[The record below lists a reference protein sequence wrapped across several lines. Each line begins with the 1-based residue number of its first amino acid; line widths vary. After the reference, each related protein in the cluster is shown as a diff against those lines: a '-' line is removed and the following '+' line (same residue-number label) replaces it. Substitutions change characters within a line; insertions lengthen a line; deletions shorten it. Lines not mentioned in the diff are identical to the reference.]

1 MKKMLR
7 IECAYATVLMLVSCL
22 GCASLAQRLTD
33 ESWVTRDEARE
44 EYDKLSPTKQALVQS
59 ALVDYARNSKNDL
72 DRRIEVVQLL
82 DKDLKQS
89 ILIELAKDPNND
101 LDRRIEVAQLL
112 DEDLKQSILVELAKD
127 PNNNLYKRIE
137 VAQLLDKDLKQSI
150 LIELAKDSNNNIS
163 HRATAALKLAKI
175 NNELAQPILV
185 EMLRESVCPATLK
198 FQIACNLDDGTLL
211 QLLRDGVVDCD
222 DFGFRIFQTT
232 SRRDLKLLEYLVLN
246 IRSDNRRAL
255 VNEYL
260 NTVVRQRIFLD
271 DIKTFEYLDIIEMQ
285 EKNGLLL
292 SEVFDALMDRITDAD
307 ALVKIATN
315 DSTIASD
322 SIIESRVLAIGLRV
336 VEKLNTQSALC
347 EVALNGKRSEVRL
360 RAVEK
365 VADQQV
371 LAKVARAD
379 VDERIRNLAVRKLN
393 DQTVLCEIA
402 QNEENYEV
410 RLSAVEKV
418 ADQQVLAKIACSD
431 VDERI
436 RGLAVR
442 KLDDQTVLCEIAQ
455 NEANNEV
462 RLTAVEKVA
471 DQQVLAKV
479 ARADVDARI
488 RGLAVRKLND
498 QTVLCE
504 IAQNEANNEVRL
516 AAVEKVVDQQ
526 VLAKVARADVD
537 ARIRGLA
544 VRKLDNH
551 EQAILCGI
559 AQNEANN
566 EVRLTAVDKVM
577 NQQVL
582 AKIARVDQDVGIRG
596 IAARKLDAR
605 DQALLCEIVQNE
617 TNNEIRATLIAKITD
632 QVFLVKLL
640 ETEMN
645 GHIRELIINNVSDS
659 HPIKQNYYV
668 SVAKGSGP
676 MSDRIE
682 AVKKL
687 TSELKLMDL
696 ANSIHDAPEVVEAV
710 VKKIENQDA
719 LAKIIWQRKGEK
731 ALNPTLCI
739 AMTKI
744 SNQKLV
750 NEFAQDVELPM
761 NCREI
766 AIAKVTNKDVLINL
780 FTKEDQSIVTILSV
794 VKAMADEFVLASI
807 AKEEIVSCIRT
818 AKLEEQI
825 KELELDEKTA
835 KMEQEE
841 YLKNNPNLL
850 LAAWADPWTAL
861 QDPFLVTYT
870 RQLSKIRETK
880 AGCLSQLEER
890 TKALHEIPL
899 VAFRKI
905 TNQALLADIAVNAK
919 KIEIQHAAIERI
931 TEQSFL
937 AKVAKGDCSAKIR
950 RRAIEKL
957 CDSEVLSIL
966 TNDSNWEIAEQAK
979 ERLKEIE

>member
-488 RGLAVRKLND
+488 RGLAVRKL
-498 QTVLCE
+498 
-504 IAQNEANNEVRL
+504 
-516 AAVEKVVDQQ
+516 
-526 VLAKVARADVD
+526 
-537 ARIRGLA
+537 
-544 VRKLDNH
+544 DNH

>member
-33 ESWVTRDEARE
+33 ESRVTRNEARE
-44 EYDKLSPTKQALVQS
+44 EYDKLLPTEQALVQS
-59 ALVDYARNSKNDL
+59 TLVDYARNSKNDL

-127 PNNNLYKRIE
+127 SKNNFYKRIE

-175 NNELAQPILV
+175 NNELAQPTLV
-185 EMLRESVCPATLK
+185 EILKESICSATLK
-198 FQIACNLDDGTLL
+198 FQIACNLDDDTLL

-222 DFGFRIFQTT
+222 DFGFRVVKTT

-255 VNEYL
+255 VHERL
-260 NTVVRQRIFLD
+260 NKVVWQRILSD
-271 DIKTFEYLDIIEMQ
+271 DIKTFEYLVIIKMQ
-285 EKNGLLL
+285 EKNGLLS

-322 SIIESRVLAIGLRV
+322 SIIESRVLEIGLRV

-360 RAVEK
+360 TAVEK
-365 VADQQV
+365 V
-371 LAKVARAD
+371 
-379 VDERIRNLAVRKLN
+379 
-393 DQTVLCEIA
+393 T
-402 QNEENYEV
+402 
-410 RLSAVEKV
+410 
-418 ADQQVLAKIACSD
+418 DQQVLAKIACSD

-442 KLDDQTVLCEIAQ
+442 KLDNHEQA
-455 NEANNEV
+455 
-462 RLTAVEKVA
+462 
-471 DQQVLAKV
+471 
-479 ARADVDARI
+479 
-488 RGLAVRKLND
+488 
-498 QTVLCE
+498 VLCE

-537 ARIRGLA
+537 ARIRNIA

-551 EQAILCGI
+551 EQAVFCEI

-566 EVRLTAVDKVM
+566 EVRLAAVGKVM

-582 AKIARVDQDVGIRG
+582 AKIAREDQDVGIRG
-596 IAARKLDAR
+596 LAARKLDAR
-605 DQALLCEIVQNE
+605 DQVLLCEIAQNE

-632 QVFLVKLL
+632 QGFLVKLL

-668 SVAKGSGP
+668 SVAKGAGP

-744 SNQKLV
+744 SNQKLI

-835 KMEQEE
+835 EMEQEE

-850 LAAWADPWTAL
+850 LAAWTDPWAAL
-861 QDPFLVTYT
+861 QANPFLRTYAQ
-870 RQLSKIRETK
+870 RLSKIREIK
-880 AGCLSQLEER
+880 EGYLSQLEER

-899 VAFRKI
+899 VAFKKV

-919 KIEIQHAAIERI
+919 KIEIQLLAVGRI
-931 TEQSFL
+931 TEQPFL
-937 AKVAKGDCSAKIR
+937 AEVAKGDCSTKIR
-950 RRAIEKL
+950 RCAIEKL
-957 CDSEVLSIL
+957 NTYEVLSTL